1 MVPLQVET
9 ERPGSEPYLPAG
21 HRLQVAEAVLVEYE
35 PAGQFVQSPI
45 ATLPDT
51 EIFPAAQLAQT
62 AARVRSDEVALAT
75 AYFPAGQVIGP
86 VQVATWRPVDEPYV
100 PAGQGEQVAT
110 LPRE

>member
-1 MVPLQVET
+1 
-9 ERPGSEPYLPAG
+9 
-21 HRLQVAEAVLVEYE
+21 
-35 PAGQFVQSPI
+35 VQSPI

-62 AARVRSDEVALAT
+62 VTSVKVDEVALAT
-75 AYFPAGQVIGP
+75 AYFPAGQVIAP
-86 VQVATWRPVDEPYV
+86 VQVATWRPVVKPYV